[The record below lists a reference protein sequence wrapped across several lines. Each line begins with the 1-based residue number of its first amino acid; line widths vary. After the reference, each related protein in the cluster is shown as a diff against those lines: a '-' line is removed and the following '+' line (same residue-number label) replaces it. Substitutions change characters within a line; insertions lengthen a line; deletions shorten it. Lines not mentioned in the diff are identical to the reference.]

1 MKLDRHVKVSKF
13 LSKHLRHSPARIG
26 LEMDAAGWIEIEHLL
41 RQCAKH
47 GFRISREE
55 LREVVETNAKQRF
68 AFDDD
73 EIHIRANQGHSIPIE
88 LGLKAQ
94 TPPDMLYHGTARQNL
109 DVITREGLRPMRRH
123 HVHLSRDVET
133 ARTVGARRG
142 KPVVLEVDAKRLH
155 ESGTEFFVSDNG
167 VWLADGVPPDAL
179 RVLD

>member
-1 MKLDRHVKVSKF
+1 MKVDRHLKVSKY
-13 LSKHLRHSPARIG
+13 LSKHLRHSPERIG
-26 LEMDAAGWIEIEHLL
+26 LEMDAAGWVEVEHLL

-55 LREVVETNAKQRF
+55 LHEVVETNAKQRF

-73 EIHIRANQGHSIPIE
+73 EIYIRANQGHSIPIE

-133 ARTVGARRG
+133 ARTVGARHG